1 MRGVC
6 PFCNSFTTVCLCV
19 CVTVCTNDAT
29 GTVWA
34 TPGLEQLLSR
44 EHRLPLSGL
53 KLKTKSADN
62 DPASHCIREA
72 GCHWQDQVTG
82 YEQALPSTSICYTL
96 LYICLA
102 LACSGLCWT
111 SRDYEWWRS
120 PPTPTGTAT
129 APPTTQATGQNPPSC
144 LVLDP
149 LQFQRYHQIQSKQG
163 IQEKYHKA
171 KNQKH

>member
-6 PFCNSFTTVCLCV
+6 PFCNSFTTVCFCV
-19 CVTVCTNDAT
+19 CFTVCTNDAT

-53 KLKTKSADN
+53 KFKTKSADN

-96 LYICLA
+96 LWPA
-102 LACSGLCWT
+102 LHCSGLCWT

-129 APPTTQATGQNPPSC
+129 APPTTQATGQSPPSC
-144 LVLDP
+144 LVHDP
-149 LQFQRYHQIQSKQG
+149 LQFQRYHHIQSKQG
-163 IQEKYHKA
+163 IQEKYYKA
-171 KNQKH
+171 KK